1 VSKLT
6 LPTPPPELV
15 SHSVELCELIRQEIQ
30 ANGGRIGFDRY
41 FDLCQYAP
49 GLGYYSAGL
58 RKFGAGGD
66 FVTAPELGEVFA
78 RCVAH
83 AFAQSLERMGESC
96 ILEVGCGSGAFALTC
111 LRELERLNQLPK
123 QYWMLERSADLRQR
137 QQQLLHSELPHLQGC
152 IRWLDAP
159 PSADWQGIVF
169 GNEILDAIAPKR
181 FEMKSGQAFELCVA
195 CDESGEFHY
204 VLGERDLA
212 LEAHLTSVSSS
223 AKRDRQTSVLPTLP
237 EGYRSEW
244 QPILPAWLA
253 SLTASLKF
261 GLVMLFD
268 YGYER
273 KHYYLAERTEGTLV
287 CHYQQRMFDAPFWY
301 PGLVDL
307 SASVDFDALADAGQ
321 ACGLALARYQSQG
334 EFILSAL
341 MDVYPD
347 FAELPERERLHVSRQ
362 IRMLTLPGEM
372 GDRVQMMVLQR

>member
-6 LPTPPPELV
+6 LPTPQPELIT
-15 SHSVELCELIRQEIQ
+15 HSAELCALIRGEIQ
-30 ANGGRIGFDRY
+30 GSGGKIGFDRY

-111 LRELERLNQLPK
+111 LRELERLNQPPK
-123 QYWMLERSADLRQR
+123 QYWMLERSADLRER
-137 QQQLLHSELPHLQGC
+137 QQQLLHAELPHLHEC

-159 PSADWQGIVF
+159 PSADWQGIIF

-181 FEMKSGQAFELCVA
+181 FEIQSGQAYELCVA
-195 CDESGEFHY
+195 CHESGEFHY
-204 VLGERDLA
+204 MLGERDLA
-212 LEAHLTSVSSS
+212 LEAHLGSFLS
-223 AKRDRQTSVLPTLP
+223 TLAD
-237 EGYRSEW
+237 GYRSEW

-253 SLTASLKF
+253 SLTESLKF

-273 KHYYLAERTEGTLV
+273 KHYYLAERAEGTLV

-321 ACGLALARYQSQG
+321 ACGLQLARYQSQG

-347 FAELPERERLHVSRQ
+347 FAELPERERLQVSRQ
-362 IRMLTLPGEM
+362 IRTLTLPGEM